1 MSLIPSPPEPAPQR
15 SRKQAGGLLRQGGLT
30 IAIPL
35 LLAVIIGMQ
44 LGAIPW
50 RYRRQIWLLQG
61 FAAGALVGYLAG
73 RLHRPERGSDGSRHG

>member
-1 MSLIPSPPEPAPQR
+1 MGLIPSPPDPAPHR
-15 SRKQAGGLLRQGGLT
+15 NRNQAGGLFRRGGLA

-61 FAAGALVGYLAG
+61 FAAGAAVGYLAG
-73 RLHRPERGSDGSRHG
+73 RLHRPERSSDGSRHG